1 MTRFRLLY
9 AGLVGAGLGL
19 SMLPHAPLGIPAAQ
33 AQDEEKLRP
42 EVGKPLQ
49 KAQDLL
55 KQHKF
60 SEATAELREAENAKN
75 KTAYESF
82 VIEQMRGAIAQTSGD
97 TAGAIK
103 SYEAQLASGRV
114 SGTEQTKLTLAVA
127 SMSYQAKD
135 YPTAIT
141 WFQRY
146 FKEPGADMA
155 NRTFLIQSYY
165 LSNDFANAAKAQSE
179 QIAAEE
185 KAGQKP
191 PEDQLQ
197 LLQACQTQLKDNAG
211 FAATIEKLVVYYPKK
226 DYWALLI
233 HGLQVKP
240 GFASD
245 RLALDLD
252 RLKLAVGTM
261 STAADYMD
269 MAQIALQGGL
279 TGEAKAVVDKGYA
292 TGVLGTGAEAARQQ
306 RLKDLVARTM
316 AEDQANAGKADAEA
330 AAAKDGQA
338 LFDIGAKYAS
348 YGQFDKGIPDME
360 NGIRKDALKR
370 PEDAKLHLGLAYLAA
385 GQKAKAVQM
394 LKTVGGTDGTADL
407 ARLWILEIGKV

>member
-9 AGLVGAGLGL
+9 AGLVGAGIGL
-19 SMLPHAPLGIPAAQ
+19 TMLPHAPLGIAVAH

-55 KQHKF
+55 KQHKLP
-60 SEATAELREAENAKN
+60 EATAQLHEADAAKN

-82 VIEQMRGAIAQTSGD
+82 VIEEMRGSIAQASGD
-97 TAGAIK
+97 MAGAAK

-114 SGTEQTKLTLAVA
+114 SNAEQIKLVQAVA

-135 YPTAIT
+135 YAKSIT
-141 WFQRY
+141 WINRY
-146 FKEPGADMA
+146 FKEGGTDPAM
-155 NRTFLIQSYY
+155 RTLLIQSYY
-165 LSNDFANAAKAQSE
+165 LSNDFANAGKAQAE

-191 PEDQLQ
+191 AEDQLQ
-197 LLQACQTQLKDNAG
+197 LLAACQTQAKDNAG
-211 FAATIEKLVVYYPKK
+211 FAATMEKLVVYYPKK
-226 DYWALLI
+226 DYWAQLI

-240 GFASD
+240 GFSD
-245 RLALDLD
+245 RLTLDLD
-252 RLKLAVGTM
+252 RLQLAVGTLAT
-261 STAADYMD
+261 SAQYMD
-269 MAQIALQGGL
+269 MAQISLQAGL
-279 TGEAKAVVDKGYA
+279 TGEAKVIVDKGYA
-292 TGVLGTGAEAARQQ
+292 AGVLGTGAEAPRQQ
-306 RLKDLVARTM
+306 RLKDLVTRTI
-316 AEDQANAGKADAEA
+316 AEDQQNMGKGDADA

-338 LFDIGAKYAS
+338 LFDIGAKYVS
-348 YGQFDKGIPDME
+348 YGQFDKGIPAME
-360 NGIRKDALKR
+360 QGVRKDALKH